1 MTNWRRPLGTAFGRA
16 ARRQATALAALL
28 AFVVGVGIVVVPV
41 PLAAQGVSSL
51 MRFPPR
57 PPAPP
62 RKPPPPSN
70 APMLV
75 QATEIRYDYSNNSV
89 AAVGNVQ
96 IYYGGATID
105 RKSVV

>member
-1 MTNWRRPLGTAFGRA
+1 M
-16 ARRQATALAALL
+16 QATALAALL
-28 AFVVGVGIVVVPV
+28 TLVVGVVVAPV

-51 MRFPPR
+51 MHFPPR

-75 QATEIRYDYSNNSV
+75 QATEIKYDYSNNSV

-96 IYYGGATID
+96 IYTGARTLKPDRASTI
-105 RKSVV
+105 RRTNRRAPRA